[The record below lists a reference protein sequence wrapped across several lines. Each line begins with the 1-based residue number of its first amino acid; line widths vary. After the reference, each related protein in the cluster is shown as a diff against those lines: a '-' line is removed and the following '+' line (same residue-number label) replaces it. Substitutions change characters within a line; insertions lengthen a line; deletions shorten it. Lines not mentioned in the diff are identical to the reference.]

1 LQERELISPVS
12 NSGKVVSFKHE
23 ELDKDWWKRKMKAT
37 GFWGL
42 AQTRYSFLDPGL
54 LATFVERWHGDNN
67 TFHLP
72 CGEMIVTLDD
82 VRCLLSLPIQ
92 GRPLNHT
99 GLPNK
104 KDGVTWMKDLLGT
117 KKREV
122 EDEVRK
128 TKGAHII
135 FVFLKK
141 LITKHLERM
150 RTAQRDKDPDG
161 EDKAKVL
168 VMMAY
173 LMLLVETTIFSNK
186 AKNYIDLT

>member
-1 LQERELISPVS
+1 
-12 NSGKVVSFKHE
+12 
-23 ELDKDWWKRKMKAT
+23 
-37 GFWGL
+37 
-42 AQTRYSFLDPGL
+42 
-54 LATFVERWHGDNN
+54 
-67 TFHLP
+67 
-72 CGEMIVTLDD
+72 MIVTLDD

-168 VMMAY
+168 VMIAY

-186 AKNYIDLT
+186 AKNYIDLTYLDYFRHLDRIHTYAWGTVALAFLYRKLTHGTHPNCKYVVGYMTLLQVTFI